1 MEDVLVRELPPKSS
15 VDINDY
21 IVMEDYDGTKI
32 AKLEDVKT
40 AIASHLYFNSLD
52 DVLEA
57 SLNEG
62 DVCIALGRYEI
73 NDGGFGIYK
82 IVNNPA
88 LVEDKVLT
96 FYLNTSDTLR
106 AVLIHNGTIN
116 VHQAGAYG
124 DGVHDDVDA
133 IHRALRTRLNVV
145 FGHEETYLCSDV
157 ISITNDYLHDDVSQL
172 LNPVEVFD
180 QIVDFDGSTIYRT
193 TNGIGILIQTR
204 YKTRYDNS
212 TSTEYE
218 YTIEL
223 NPGSITVKN
232 LGGVDFADDCVG
244 KDYVRIDG
252 DNIVLKNINIEIKNP
267 KNDLNE
273 RIGLRVMPSNNIYV
287 DGLKVARII
296 NDNTERYKYNEYV
309 AYLLGMNF
317 SGKDLFTVLE
327 GNVPDYNNGKVLK
340 MQTGTGI
347 SIFTSSTDSMNNIV
361 FNNITLNNLSKG
373 VAIQARSP
381 YMNNFKFS
389 NISINGTEL
398 SEFQGRMIESI
409 EATGDDEFPYNIT
422 YRSLTTKQQEVMDKR
437 KDTKVF
443 ISKYTDYN
451 KFPAESVSCGFY
463 LDNFTERNIIDIE
476 NLYVSNVA
484 DCFYVKENSS
494 YINDNTI
501 NITNFVYYNDTLKN
515 IGGASTNVDYIYDE
529 KGMRDSFSVI
539 YNYEAINGNMI
550 NLYGTHRYGG
560 NNSNYEYKLPT
571 AYIFG
576 LASKVN
582 NYGIIKTYGKDNCN
596 TNLFVDDKL
605 NGPSVIDTLPVI
617 SESSS
622 LSKPCV
628 NISNTDSG
636 YLYPDG
642 GFLDLSSLD
651 PCGDV
656 NIHYTSTVNKP
667 IRFIGTKLNPIF
679 ECDLPVAT
687 NIESISKTHP
697 FTYTYSGNTVNGTI
711 QFKYQIKKINNIDH
725 IIITPTISGVGS
737 GIALQTSL
745 ILGFSINQSE
755 EILLDLFSGHI
766 DPDTGSVND
775 SVDLPIDSNGKNH
788 ISCKVYF
795 GKRTVCYEFAFYV
808 FSPYEKYLLNKMIL
822 NPFDKQVIKLTAS
835 KNIILETYDI
845 EPDNSTLNKCEFKGQ
860 GNIKLKGSTS
870 KSLDPAIPITLQYNK
885 ETALWYEI

>member
-32 AKLEDVKT
+32 AKLEDIKT

-62 DVCIALGRYEI
+62 DVCIALGRYEM

-88 LVEDKVLT
+88 LIEDKVLT

-133 IHRALRTRLNVV
+133 IHRALRTKLNVI

-157 ISITNDYLHDDVSQL
+157 ISITNDLHDISK
-172 LNPVEVFD
+172 PVEVFD

-193 TNGIGILIQTR
+193 TTGNGILI
-204 YKTRYDNS
+204 KTRYEDS
-212 TSTEYE
+212 STEY
-218 YTIEL
+218 TIKL

-244 KDYVRIDG
+244 KDYVRVNG
-252 DNIVLKNINIEIKNP
+252 DNITLKNINIEIKNP

-273 RIGLRVMPSNNIYV
+273 RIGLLVMPSNNIYV
-287 DGLKVARII
+287 DGLKVTRII
-296 NDNTERYKYNEYV
+296 NDDTERYTYNEYV
-309 AYLLGMNF
+309 SYLLGMNF

-373 VAIQARSP
+373 VAIQARSS

-422 YRSLTTKQQEVMDKR
+422 YHTLTTKQQEVMDKR

-451 KFPAESVSCGFY
+451 RLPVDSVSCGFY
-463 LDNFTERNIIDIE
+463 LDNFTERNVIDIE

-484 DCFYVKENSS
+484 DCFYTKENSS
-494 YINDNTI
+494 NINDNTI

-515 IGGASTNVDYIYDE
+515 IGGASTDADYIYNE

-539 YNYEAINGNMI
+539 YNYEAVNGNMI

-560 NNSNYEYKLPT
+560 NNSDYEYKLPT

-582 NYGIIKTYGKDNCN
+582 NYGIIKTYGDDNCN
-596 TNLFVDDKL
+596 TNIFVDDKL
-605 NGPSVIDTLPVI
+605 NGPSVIDTLPI
-617 SESSS
+617 ICESPS
-622 LSKPCV
+622 LSKQCKE
-628 NISNTDSG
+628 ISNRSIVCE
-636 YLYPDG
+636 YPDG
-642 GFLDLSSLD
+642 SGHIYSDGGFIDLSPLD
-651 PCGDV
+651 PSGDT
-656 NIHYTSTVNKP
+656 NIYYTSNVNMP
-667 IRFIGTKLNPIF
+667 IRFIGAKIHPIF
-679 ECDLPVAT
+679 ESEYQLPIAT
-687 NIESISKTHP
+687 SDSS
-697 FTYTYSGNTVNGTI
+697 YTKNTSFSYTAGIGTTVNAKIRI
-711 QFKYQIKKINNIDH
+711 QYSITRQQDRVTVEIKPIF
-725 IIITPTISGVGS
+725 TGVPESPG
-737 GIALQTSL
+737 A
-745 ILGFSINQSE
+745 SIKFGVDSDTAEE
-755 EILLDLFSGHI
+755 EIFLYPFSEPNDGGPEVDTEKVSIDLDINRVSE
-766 DPDTGSVND
+766 SVICKLY
-775 SVDLPIDSNGKNH
+775 VDDE
-788 ISCKVYF
+788 
-795 GKRTVCYEFAFYV
+795 VCYLLQFRVYI
-808 FSPYEKYLLNKMIL
+808 SPDYTGMDKIIL
-822 NPFDKQVIKLTAS
+822 NPFDRQVIRLTAP
-835 KNIILETYDI
+835 NNMILESYDI
-845 EPDNSTLNKCEFKGQ
+845 EPDDSIMYKCVFKYQ
-860 GNIKLKGSTS
+860 GNIKLKNGAKT
-870 KSLDPAIPITLQYNK
+870 KNLDPAIPTVLQFNK
-885 ETALWYEI
+885 SSGFWIEI